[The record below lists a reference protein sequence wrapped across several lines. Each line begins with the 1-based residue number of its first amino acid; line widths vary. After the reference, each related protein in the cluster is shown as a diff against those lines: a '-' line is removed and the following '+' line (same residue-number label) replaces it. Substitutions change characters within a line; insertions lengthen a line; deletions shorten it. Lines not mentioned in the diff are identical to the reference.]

1 MAESRH
7 AASVTTMTAAPV
19 LGAIIVIASF
29 FLSWN
34 LVRVQSV
41 NLSLSTALYC
51 VAAVFL
57 LFSTRLRM
65 AVFGRFTAFWI
76 LGFGLL
82 IGGLLIGSAV
92 NGAVTRWTLVSA
104 QYFMALLILPAV
116 LVSMSEKVLHRAIL
130 AFIFGVALSQL
141 LGVITIQFL
150 SYDQLASIF
159 GRTFLL
165 GNGRLGAM
173 TGEPNSNGA
182 QCAFAI
188 ILLVHA
194 TLGRRLPA
202 YIALPTGAVILAGMV
217 ASASVTSF
225 IACTAGLAILLAFTS
240 FGVIAKVILPAG
252 VLVFAYVALGGPI
265 PSIFVDRVAG
275 AAMNADISQA
285 GTFTGRVIL
294 IDEAWRLADDYLLV
308 GMGVD
313 RFREVSSHGAPVHNL
328 YLLLLNEGGIMSL
341 AGLLALIMTLFAA
354 TFDTMRRH
362 RLNGAA
368 CLSMTVILIVYTM
381 SIPHMY
387 DRIWLGSVLI
397 MFAYAMSP
405 IANWLHSYAVPPYY
419 TSRARGAGAGAP
431 V

>member
-1 MAESRH
+1 MADSRH

-19 LGAIIVIASF
+19 LGAIVIIASF

-34 LVRVQSV
+34 LLRHQSF
-41 NLSLSTALYC
+41 NLNLSTALYC
-51 VAAVFL
+51 LAAVLL

-65 AVFGRFTAFWI
+65 AVFGRFTAFWV

-92 NGAVTRWTLVSA
+92 NGAVTRWTIVSV
-104 QYFMALLILPAV
+104 QYFMALMILPAV

-141 LGVITIQFL
+141 VGVITIQFL
-150 SYDQLASIF
+150 SYDQLVGIF

-165 GNGRLGAM
+165 GNGRLGGM

-225 IACTAGLAILLAFTS
+225 IACTAGLTILLAFTS

-294 IDEAWRLADDYLLV
+294 IDEAWRLADDYLFV

-328 YLLLLNEGGIMSL
+328 YLLLLNEGSIMSL
-341 AGLLALIMTLFAA
+341 AGLLGLVITLFAA
-354 TFDTMRRH
+354 AFDTMRRH

-368 CLSMTVILIVYTM
+368 CLAMTVIFIIYTM

-387 DRIWLGSVLI
+387 DRIWLGSILI
-397 MFAYAMSP
+397 IFAYSMAP
-405 IANWLHSYAVPPYY
+405 LANWLHSYAMPPYY
-419 TSRARGAGAGAP
+419 ATRGPSAGAP
-431 V
+431 A